1 MEKTISPG
9 LKVTF
14 LAGCFTAGIFG
25 LIYTLGP
32 EAYQNFIGVP
42 IKQPTEATAF
52 RGLGVALIALAYAGW
67 LSSRETATDNVKIAA
82 KMVIVWMLL
91 GALVMLWC
99 LLSSELPAIYWMYF
113 VLFAGFAIAFSVFYP
128 RG

>member
-14 LAGCFTAGIFG
+14 LAGSFAAGIFG
-25 LIYTLGP
+25 LIYMLIP
-32 EAYQNFIGVP
+32 EAYESFIGVP
-42 IKQPTEATAF
+42 IKQPAEATVF
-52 RGLGVALIALAYAGW
+52 RELGVALMALAYAGW

-82 KMVIVWMLL
+82 KMVIVWMVL
-91 GALVMLWC
+91 GAFVMLWC
-99 LLSSELPAIYWMYF
+99 LFSYDLPAIYWLYF
-113 VLFAGFAIAFSVFYP
+113 AIFAGFAIAFSVFYP

>member
-14 LAGCFTAGIFG
+14 LAGCFAAGIFG
-25 LIYTLGP
+25 LIYTLVP
-32 EAYQNFIGVP
+32 EAYQNLIGVP

-52 RGLGVALIALAYAGW
+52 REFGVALLALAAGAW
-67 LSSRETATDNVKIAA
+67 LGFRETSVDKVKIVIQ
-82 KMVIVWMLL
+82 MVIVWMIL

-99 LLSSELPAIYWMYF
+99 LFSSALPAIYWLYF

>member
-14 LAGCFTAGIFG
+14 LAGSFAAGIFG
-25 LIYTLGP
+25 LIYVLVP
-32 EAYQNFIGVP
+32 EAFQIFIGVP
-42 IKQPTEATAF
+42 IKQPTETTAF
-52 RGLGVALIALAYAGW
+52 REFGVAFLAVAYCSWLAYK
-67 LSSRETATDNVKIAA
+67 ATVVDEVKIAV

-99 LLSSELPAIYWMYF
+99 LLSSELPAIYWLYF
-113 VLFAGFAIAFSVFYP
+113 VLFAGFATANIIFYP

>member
-14 LAGCFTAGIFG
+14 LAGSFVAGIFG
-25 LIYTLGP
+25 LIYMLVP
-32 EAYQNFIGVP
+32 EAYQKLIGVP
-42 IKQPTEATAF
+42 IKQPTETTAF
-52 RGLGVALIALAYAGW
+52 REFGASLLALATGAW
-67 LSSRETATDNVKIAA
+67 LGFRETSVDNVKIVIQ
-82 KMVIVWMLL
+82 MVIVWMVL

-99 LLSSELPAIYWMYF
+99 LFSFDLPAIYWLYF
-113 VLFAGFAIAFSVFYP
+113 AIFAGFAIAFSVFYP